1 MWALLIGLVV
11 IGVLMSVTALSTR
24 TVAVTRTK
32 AEVQNA
38 TVHVAAPPGMKAFP
52 AALIPLPRNKKRD
65 RSRSANARSCAVD
78 NGTVCQVRAFRWEVS
93 RQGDMHV
100 G

>member
-1 MWALLIGLVV
+1 MWAILIGLVV

-52 AALIPLPRNKKRD
+52 AALIRCPEKKRD

>member
-38 TVHVAAPPGMKAFP
+38 TVHVAAPPGDEGISGSDNT
-52 AALIPLPRNKKRD
+52 AALKKRD